1 MSQEDSDE
9 LDSGAESESTLSAF
23 DCEEVTLLNALW
35 ALVDSRPDPGI
46 YRNAD
51 ADGAARDIVE
61 LSILI
66 SFADPRPF
74 TNPWVYYMLEEDLLD
89 QP

>member
-1 MSQEDSDE
+1 MSKEDSDE
-9 LDSGAESESTLSAF
+9 LDSGTEPGSTFSAF
-23 DCEEVTLLNALW
+23 DCEEVTLLNELW
-35 ALVDSRPDPGI
+35 ALADPRPDPGI

-66 SFADPRPF
+66 SFADSRPF